1 MATQSFHE
9 IMEIDTPEK
18 AKRLVKAFRDAE
30 ERGPYESPV
39 DIRAKLEEDEKLIGS
54 MNFK

>member
-30 ERGPYESPV
+30 ERGPCEPPI
-39 DIRAKLEEDEKLIGS
+39 DIRAELEEGRKYIGS
-54 MNFK
+54 MHFE